1 MALTQA
7 QMTTLKTDMHSAGRA
22 AALGAF
28 LAAADWPSVAIYYNG
43 PSGSNVW
50 RPSIPVADL
59 SRNIIGSAFDA
70 LTVGKQ
76 NGYLAMTQGGF
87 VNATFLN
94 IRNWFSDIFG
104 AGSATLT
111 ALTAEAQRPATRFE
125 LLFSTVAAPANVT
138 SVFGQA
144 VTHEDCQFAELF
156 G

>member
-1 MALTQA
+1 MALTQV
-7 QMTTLKTDMHSAGRA
+7 QLTTLKTDMHSAPR

-28 LAAADWPSVAIYYNG
+28 LTAEDWPSVAVYYNA
-43 PSGSNVW
+43 PSGSTVW
-50 RPSIPVADL
+50 RPAIPVADL

-70 LTVGKQ
+70 LTVQKQ
-76 NGYLAMTQGGF
+76 NGYIALTQGGV
-87 VNATFLN
+87 VNATFGN

-104 AGSATLT
+104 AGSATLI

-138 SVFGQA
+138 TVFGQM
-144 VTHEDCQFAELF
+144 VSDTECHLAELF